1 MIKVNLKEFKQ
12 ALKEVEKNKMVG
24 VTDVIITCKGDNTI
38 EVIKNNISYEDRL
51 NNCLK
56 KKITCDNPE
65 GLELNIVLNK
75 TTIKLINKLKDE
87 YIALDNE
94 FIVSGSKKKI
104 TFKNDFSKDMIVSH
118 EDEVVNNVEITQGEL
133 LRVLTVDY
141 AVSKEEYK
149 PTLNNVYFDYDNI
162 VAIDGYRI
170 AKRKCSVNFNHSF
183 MIYKDNI
190 KILKSLLKDN
200 DSIVKC
206 SIEKKYIVFNID
218 NLEFIAY
225 YDLDNTMIKYKN
237 LTNIKDITNFNI
249 KYEVGLKD
257 LLEISDMTKVYKEKP
272 IMMFKHTSD
281 NKLTVVGRSLD
292 NKDDTISI
300 TFDNSHTESETIE
313 NEDGKDTDIVLNDNY
328 IYDVLKNMSSST
340 EKIKMYSNSCVSP
353 MYIIPEGET
362 SFNNID
368 LILPIRC

>member
-1 MIKVNLKEFKQ
+1 MI
-12 ALKEVEKNKMVG
+12 G
-24 VTDVIITCKGDNTI
+24 VSDVIVTCKGDNTI
-38 EVIKNNISYEDRL
+38 EVVKNNKNNISHEDRF
-51 NNCLK
+51 NNSLK
-56 KKITCDNPE
+56 KKLHCDNPE
-65 GLELNIVLNK
+65 ELKLNIVLNK
-75 TTIKLINKLKDE
+75 TTIKMVNKLKDD
-87 YIALDNE
+87 YITINNN
-94 FIVSGSKKKI
+94 FIISESKKKI
-104 TFKNDFSKDMIVSH
+104 TFKNNFSEDMIVSH
-118 EDEVVNNVEITQGEL
+118 EDEVVSNVEITQSEL

-141 AVSKEEYK
+141 AVSKEENR
-149 PTLNNVYFDYDNI
+149 PTLNNIYFDYNNI

-170 AKRKCSVNFNHSF
+170 AKRKCNVNFNHSF
-183 MIYKDNI
+183 MLQKDNI
-190 KILKSLLKDN
+190 KILKSLLKDSN
-200 DSIVKC
+200 SIIKCNIGKKSIV
-206 SIEKKYIVFNID
+206 FDID
-218 NLEFIAY
+218 DLEFTAY
-225 YDLDNTMIKYKN
+225 YDLSNTMVNYKTFTEIK
-237 LTNIKDITNFNI
+237 NITSFNI

-257 LLEISDMTKVYKEKP
+257 LLEIADMTKVYKEKP
-272 IMMFKHTSD
+272 VMMFKHTSN

-368 LILPIRC
+368 LILPIRY

>member
-12 ALKEVEKNKMVG
+12 ALKEVEKNKMIG
-24 VTDVIITCKGDNTI
+24 ATDVIVTCKGDNTLN
-38 EVIKNNISYEDRL
+38 VIKNNISYEDRL

-56 KKITCDNPE
+56 KKLCVENPKE
-65 GLELNIVLNK
+65 IELNIVLNK
-75 TTIKLINKLKDE
+75 VTIKMINKLKDD
-87 YIALDNE
+87 YITINNE
-94 FIVSGSKKKI
+94 FIVSESKKKI
-104 TFKNDFSKDMIVSH
+104 TFKNNFSENMIVLH
-118 EDEVVNNVEITQGEL
+118 NDEVISNVEITQNEL

-141 AVSKEEYK
+141 AVSKEEDR
-149 PTLNNVYFDYDNI
+149 PPLNNVYFDYDNI

-183 MIYKDNI
+183 MLQKDNI

-206 SIEKKYIVFNID
+206 SIRKKSIVFDID
-218 NLEFIAY
+218 DLEFVVY
-225 YDLDNTMIKYKN
+225 YDLSNTMINYKTFVEN
-237 LTNIKDITNFNI
+237 ITNFNT

-281 NKLTVVGRSLD
+281 NKLAVIGRSLD
-292 NKDDTISI
+292 NKDDTVTI
-300 TFDNSHTESETIE
+300 TFDNSYTESKITE

-328 IYDVLKNMSSST
+328 IYDVLKNMSST
-340 EKIKMYSNSCVSP
+340 EKIKMYFNSPVSP

-362 SFNNID
+362 NFNSVD

>member
-12 ALKEVEKNKMVG
+12 ALKEVEKNKIVG
-24 VTDVIITCKGDNTI
+24 VTDVIVVCKGDNTLN
-38 EVIKNNISYEDRL
+38 VIKNNISYEDRL

-56 KKITCDNPE
+56 KKIECDNPE

-75 TTIKLINKLKDE
+75 TTIKMINKLKDE
-87 YIALDNE
+87 YIALNNE
-94 FIVSGSKKKI
+94 FIVSESKKKI

-118 EDEVVNNVEITQGEL
+118 EDEVVNNVEITQSEL

-141 AVSKEEYK
+141 AVSKEEDRL
-149 PTLNNVYFDYDNI
+149 TLNNVYFDYDNI

-206 SIEKKYIVFNID
+206 SIGKKSIVFNID
-218 NLEFIAY
+218 SLEFVAY

-237 LTNIKDITNFNI
+237 LTDIKDTTSFNI
-249 KYEVGLKD
+249 EYEVGLKD
-257 LLEISDMTKVYKEKP
+257 LLEIADMTKVYKEKP

-281 NKLTVVGRSLD
+281 NKLAVVGRSLD
-292 NKDDTISI
+292 NKDDTVTI
-300 TFDNSHTESETIE
+300 TFNNSYTVSEITECSDI
-313 NEDGKDTDIVLNDNY
+313 KDIVLNNNY
-328 IYDVLKNMSSST
+328 LYDVLKNMSST
-340 EKIKMYSNSCVSP
+340 EKIKMYFNSTVSP
-353 MYIIPEGET
+353 MYILPDGET
-362 SFNNID
+362 NFNNVD
-368 LILPIRC
+368 LISPIRC

>member
-1 MIKVNLKEFKQ
+1 MIKVNLKKFKK
-12 ALKEVEKNKMVG
+12 ALKEVEKNKMIG
-24 VTDVIITCKGDNTI
+24 VTDVIVVCKGDNTI

-56 KKITCDNPE
+56 KKIICDNPE

-87 YIALDNE
+87 YITLNNE
-94 FIVSGSKKKI
+94 GSIVSESKKKI
-104 TFKNDFSKDMIVSH
+104 TFKNNFSKDMIVSH

-190 KILKSLLKDN
+190 KILKSLLKNN

-206 SIEKKYIVFNID
+206 SIRKKYIVFNID
-218 NLEFIAY
+218 NLEFVAY

-237 LTNIKDITNFNI
+237 LTNIKGIIKFNI

-257 LLEISDMTKVYKEKP
+257 LLEIADMAKVYKEKP

-281 NKLTVVGRSLD
+281 NKLAVTGRSLD
-292 NKDDTISI
+292 NKDDTVTI
-300 TFDNSHTESETIE
+300 TFDNSYTESEITE
-313 NEDGKDTDIVLNDNY
+313 CSDVKDIVLNDNY
-328 IYDVLKNMSSST
+328 LCDVLKNMSSST
-340 EKIKMYSNSCVSP
+340 EKIKMYFNSPVSP
-353 MYIIPEGET
+353 MYILPDGET
-362 SFNNID
+362 NFDNVD
-368 LILPIRC
+368 LILPIRL

>member
-1 MIKVNLKEFKQ
+1 MIKVNLKKFKK
-12 ALKEVEKNKMVG
+12 ALKEVEKNKMIG

-56 KKITCDNPE
+56 KKIECDNPE

-87 YIALDNE
+87 YITINNE
-94 FIVSGSKKKI
+94 FIVSEFKKKI
-104 TFKNDFSKDMIVSH
+104 TFKNNFSKDMIVSH

-149 PTLNNVYFDYDNI
+149 PVLNNVCFDYDNI

-206 SIEKKYIVFNID
+206 SIRKKYIVFNID
-218 NLEFIAY
+218 NLEFVAY

-237 LTNIKDITNFNI
+237 LTNVKDITSFNI
-249 KYEVGLKD
+249 KYEVCLKD
-257 LLEISDMTKVYKEKP
+257 LLEIADMAKVYKEKP

-281 NKLTVVGRSLD
+281 NKLTVIGRSLD
-292 NKDDTISI
+292 NKDDTVTI
-300 TFDNSHTESETIE
+300 TFDNSYTESEITE
-313 NEDGKDTDIVLNDNY
+313 CSEVKDIVLNDNY
-328 IYDVLKNMSSST
+328 LCDVLKNMSSST
-340 EKIKMYSNSCVSP
+340 EKIKMYFNSPVSP
-353 MYIIPEGET
+353 MYILPDGET
-362 SFNNID
+362 NFDNVD

>member
-141 AVSKEEYK
+141 AVSKEEDR
-149 PTLNNVYFDYDNI
+149 PVLNNVCFDYDNI

-190 KILKSLLKDN
+190 KILKSLLKN
-200 DSIVKC
+200 NNNIIKC
-206 SIEKKYIVFNID
+206 SVRKKSIVFNID

-225 YDLDNTMIKYKN
+225 YDLSNTMINYK
-237 LTNIKDITNFNI
+237 TFVENITSFNI
-249 KYEVGLKD
+249 KYEVSLKD
-257 LLEISDMTKVYKEKP
+257 LLEIADMAKVYKEKP

-281 NKLTVVGRSLD
+281 NKLAVIGRSLD
-292 NKDDTISI
+292 NKDDTLSI
-300 TFDNSHTESETIE
+300 TFDNSYTESEITE
-313 NEDGKDTDIVLNDNY
+313 CSDVKDIILNDNY
-328 IYDVLKNMSSST
+328 LCDVLKNMSSST
-340 EKIKMYSNSCVSP
+340 EKIKMYFNSHVSP
-353 MYIIPEGET
+353 MYILPDGET
-362 SFNNID
+362 NFDNVD
-368 LILPIRC
+368 LILPIRLLK